1 MVSIINL
8 AQLILQTKNNM
19 ILCKNYIYFLDTTN
33 DPIADTCTDEPLL
46 IVITDRYDYC
56 RFDWNKLTLLRL
68 RLRSTHLSFSYI
80 NIVWKSIVWH
90 GKKMEKMWLGRLDGT
105 GDTNWA
111 PVKSLSRNVVDY
123 DDEWRQVWLFSAPV
137 DKKSIIRVTFVR
149 G

>member
-1 MVSIINL
+1 MVLIIHL
-8 AQLILQTKNNM
+8 AQLILQTKNNI
-19 ILCKNYIYFLDTTN
+19 ILCKKYIYFLDTTKWSN
-33 DPIADTCTDEPLL
+33 SRDVHWQTF
-46 IVITDRYDYC
+46 VNGHHRYDYC
-56 RFDWNKLTLLRL
+56 RFHWNKLTLLPL

-90 GKKMEKMWLGRLDGT
+90 GKKMEKMWLGRSDGT

-123 DDEWRQVWLFSAPV
+123 DDEWRQVWLFSALV